1 MRLVNGKDAILTTNW
16 LGNDVVLG
24 CARSINFEM
33 QTDMIETSI
42 TGSGNFRTFIPG
54 ASSFTGS
61 MDGLVLLTGGPHTNI
76 GMGELYEFFL
86 ANTPFEVSYYEEDVE
101 GANFLNKDC
110 TIYIDTISE
119 SASFDNMVT
128 FSCTFKG
135 VGAPTITYGTI

>member
-16 LGNDVVLG
+16 LGSDKVLG

-61 MDGLVLLTGGPHTNI
+61 MDGLVLLTGGSHTNI
-76 GMGELYEFFL
+76 GMGELYVYFL
-86 ANTPFEVSYYEEDVE
+86 DNTPITIKYYETDIE
-101 GANFLNKDC
+101 GANFLQKEC
-110 TIYIDTISE
+110 VVYLDTISE

-135 VGAPTITYGTI
+135 VGAPTITYGSI